1 MMTAPDERWKEA
13 DTHATRGGASGYDNA
28 LRILTELV
36 EGYALVSSREA
47 FDHGL
52 RRFLVPH
59 AKRAALLRR
68 LADAG
73 LWSG

>member
-1 MMTAPDERWKEA
+1 MMAAPDERWKDA
-13 DTHATRGGASGYDNA
+13 DTQATRGGASGYDEA
-28 LRILTELV
+28 VRILKELA
-36 EGYALVSSREA
+36 EAYALVSSREA
-47 FDHGL
+47 FDDGL

-73 LWSG
+73 LWSE